1 MPVDTTTHDEAGGS
15 GQEVDEPTLRRA
27 VGASMIGNATE
38 WYDYGVYAYLT
49 AEITS
54 NFFPHAGTAA
64 TLLVYAVSFVLRP
77 LGGIVWG
84 PIGDRLGRNK
94 VMAMTII
101 LMAAGTFLVGVIP
114 SYDSIGFWA
123 PVLLVL
129 LRIVQGFSTGGEYG
143 GAATFMAEYAPD
155 KRRGFWGSFLECGT
169 LLGFSGGLAVTLILR
184 ASLDQHQMDTWG
196 WRVPFL
202 IGLPLGLVGLYLRT
216 KMEDTPVFRELQ
228 ENDEAEEAAT
238 SALKD
243 LFRDYW
249 QPILRLFLL
258 VVALNIADYT
268 LLTYMPTY
276 MSSDKPDG
284 LGISATQSDVILLI
298 GQLIMTVLIWI
309 AGANSDRIG
318 RKPMWWFSLIA
329 IFVLSVPC
337 FWLMGQGIGWAIVG
351 FTILGLVF
359 LPQLGTVSATFPAM
373 FPAHVRYAGMA
384 ISYNISTA
392 AFGGTAS
399 LVNDGLVD
407 WTGNRYMPAFY
418 MMLAM
423 VIGMIGLVKVPE
435 TAGHS
440 IRGRG
445 IPGED
450 PPEEERKDRS
460 GIHNV
465 SGIRDVSKEFG
476 TRGGRPRD

>member
-1 MPVDTTTHDEAGGS
+1 MPVDTTKSAEADLP
-15 GQEVDEPTLRRA
+15 EVDTKTLRRA

-49 AEITS
+49 GEITH
-54 NFFPHAGTAA
+54 NFFPNAGNTA
-64 TLLVYAVSFVLRP
+64 TLLVYAVSFILRP

-101 LMAAGTFLVGVIP
+101 LMSVGTFLVGVIP
-114 SYDSIGFWA
+114 SYQSIGVWA
-123 PVLLVL
+123 PIFLVL
-129 LRIVQGFSTGGEYG
+129 LRVVQGFSTGGEYG

-155 KRRGFWGSFLECGT
+155 KKRGFWGSFLECGT
-169 LLGFSGGLAVTLILR
+169 LLGFSGGLAITLILR
-184 ASLDQHQMDTWG
+184 ASLSDDAMTSWG
-196 WRVPFL
+196 WRIPFL
-202 IGLPLGLVGLYLRT
+202 VGLPLGLVGLYLRT

-228 ENDEAEEAAT
+228 DNDEAETEAT
-238 SALKD
+238 GALVD
-243 LFRDYW
+243 LFKNYW

-276 MSSDKPDG
+276 MSGAKPDG

-298 GQLIMTVLIWI
+298 GQLIMVALIWI
-309 AGANSDRIG
+309 AGSTSDRIG

-337 FWLMGQGIGWAIVG
+337 FWLMGQGIIWAIIG

-384 ISYNISTA
+384 ISYNVSTA

-399 LVNDGLVD
+399 LVNDHLVD

-423 VIGMIGLVKVPE
+423 VIGMIGLIKVPE

-450 PPEEERKDRS
+450 PPEDERRDRS

-476 TRGGRPRD
+476 ARGRRPRD

>member
-1 MPVDTTTHDEAGGS
+1 MPVDTTKHAESGGS
-15 GQEVDEPTLRRA
+15 DQEVDEKTLRRA

-49 AEITS
+49 AEVTH
-54 NFFPHAGTAA
+54 NFFPNAGNAA

-101 LMAAGTFLVGVIP
+101 LMSVGTALVGFIP
-114 SYDSIGFWA
+114 SYQSIGVWA
-123 PVLLVL
+123 PIFLVL

-143 GAATFMAEYAPD
+143 GAATFMAEYSPD
-155 KRRGFWGSFLECGT
+155 KKRGFWGSFLECGT
-169 LLGFSGGLAVTLILR
+169 LLGFSGGLAVVLILR
-184 ASLDQHQMDTWG
+184 ASLSDDAMTSWG
-196 WRVPFL
+196 WRIPFL
-202 IGLPLGLVGLYLRT
+202 IGLPLGLVGLYLRSR
-216 KMEDTPVFRELQ
+216 MEDTPVFRELQ
-228 ENDEAEEAAT
+228 DNEEAEQAAT

-243 LFRDYW
+243 LFKNYW
-249 QPILRLFLL
+249 QPIVRLFLM
-258 VVALNIADYT
+258 VVALNIANYT

-276 MSSDKPDG
+276 MSDS
-284 LGISATQSDVILLI
+284 LGISATQSDIILLI
-298 GQLIMTVLIWI
+298 GQLIMVALIWI
-309 AGANSDRIG
+309 AGSASDRVG
-318 RKPMWWFSLIA
+318 RKPMWWFSLTA
-329 IFVLSVPC
+329 MFVLAIPC
-337 FWLMGQGIGWAIVG
+337 FWLMGHGMGWAIVG
-351 FTILGLVF
+351 FTVLGLVY
-359 LPQLGTVSATFPAM
+359 LPQLGTISATFPAM

-392 AFGGTAS
+392 AFGGTSA
-399 LVNDGLVD
+399 LVNDWMVG
-407 WTGNRYMPAFY
+407 WGGRYMPAYY

-423 VIGMIGLVKVPE
+423 VIGAIGLVKVPE
-435 TAGHS
+435 TAGRS

-450 PPEEERKDRS
+450 PVEEERRERS

-465 SGIRDVSKEFG
+465 SGIRDVSREFG
-476 TRGGRPRD
+476 TRGRRPRRE

>member
-1 MPVDTTTHDEAGGS
+1 MSVDMSKSDEVEPP
-15 GQEVDEPTLRRA
+15 EVDEKTLRRA

-49 AEITS
+49 AEITH
-54 NFFPHAGTAA
+54 NFFPNAGNAA
-64 TLLVYAVSFVLRP
+64 TLLVYAVSFILRP

-101 LMAAGTFLVGVIP
+101 LMSVGTALVGLIP
-114 SYDSIGFWA
+114 NYQSIGIWA
-123 PVLLVL
+123 PIFLVL

-143 GAATFMAEYAPD
+143 GAATFMAEYSPD
-155 KRRGFWGSFLECGT
+155 KKRGFWGSFLECGT
-169 LLGFSGGLAVTLILR
+169 LLGFSGGLAVVLILR
-184 ASLDQHQMDTWG
+184 ASLSDDAMMSWG
-196 WRVPFL
+196 WRIPFL
-202 IGLPLGLVGLYLRT
+202 IGLPLGLVGLYLRSR
-216 KMEDTPVFRELQ
+216 MEDTPVFRELQ
-228 ENDEAEEAAT
+228 DNDEAEEAAT
-238 SALKD
+238 GALKS

-249 QPILRLFLL
+249 QPILRLFLM
-258 VVALNIADYT
+258 VVALNIANYT

-276 MSSDKPDG
+276 MTSA
-284 LGISATQSDVILLI
+284 LGISATKSDIVLLI
-298 GQLIMTVLIWI
+298 GQLIMVALIWI
-309 AGANSDRIG
+309 AGSTSDRVG
-318 RKPMWWFSLIA
+318 RKPMWWFSLTA
-329 IFVLSVPC
+329 MFVLAVPC
-337 FWLMGQGIGWAIVG
+337 FWLMGQGLGWAIVG
-351 FTILGLVF
+351 FTVLGLVY
-359 LPQLGTVSATFPAM
+359 LPQLGTISATFPAM

-399 LVNDGLVD
+399 LVNDWMVG
-407 WTGNRYMPAFY
+407 WGGRYMPAYY

-435 TAGHS
+435 TAGES

-445 IPGED
+445 IPGTD
-450 PPEEERKDRS
+450 DEEEQQPRDKS

-476 TRGGRPRD
+476 VRRRPRGQ

>member
-1 MPVDTTTHDEAGGS
+1 MPAQSTDSDTYASPGEQPVD
-15 GQEVDEPTLRRA
+15 QKTLRRA

-49 AEITS
+49 TEITD
-54 NFFPHAGTAA
+54 NFFPHAGVAA

-101 LMAAGTFLVGVIP
+101 LMALGTFLVGVIP

-123 PVLLVL
+123 PVLLIL
-129 LRIVQGFSTGGEYG
+129 LRVVQGFSTGGEYG

-155 KRRGFWGSFLECGT
+155 KKRGFWGSFLECGT
-169 LLGFSGGLAVTLILR
+169 LLGFSGGLAITLILR
-184 ASLDQHQMDTWG
+184 ASLSDDAMTSWG
-196 WRVPFL
+196 WRIPFL

-228 ENDEAEEAAT
+228 GNNEVEEAAT

-249 QPILRLFLL
+249 QPIVRLFLL

-276 MSSDKPDG
+276 MSGDKPDG
-284 LGISATQSDVILLI
+284 LGISSTQSDVILLI
-298 GQLIMTVLIWI
+298 GQLIMTALIWI
-309 AGANSDRIG
+309 AGTTSDRVG
-318 RKPMWWFSLIA
+318 RKPMWWFSLIG
-329 IFVLSVPC
+329 IFVLAVPC
-337 FWLMGQGIGWAIVG
+337 FWLMGQGIAWAIIG
-351 FTILGLVF
+351 FTVLGLVF

-384 ISYNISTA
+384 ISYNVSTA

-399 LVNDGLVD
+399 VVNDWLVG
-407 WTGNRYMPAFY
+407 WGGRYMPAFY

-435 TAGHS
+435 TAGES

-445 IPGED
+445 IPGTS
-450 PPEEERKDRS
+450 EEKAEPRDRS

-465 SGIRDVSKEFG
+465 SGIHDVSREFG
-476 TRGGRPRD
+476 TRRRR